1 MNEDKLDND
10 KENDKLIRIWPKI
23 WKIDIKARTNVKGCI
38 EGQER
43 EGYLGK
49 EQRTVGQIFG

>member
-1 MNEDKLDND
+1 MDNVKEDD
-10 KENDKLIRIWPKI
+10 KWVRIWLKI
-23 WKIDIKARTNVKGCI
+23 WRIDIKARTNVKGCI
-38 EGQER
+38 EGQEG